1 MASLVRKHLQIY
13 NVSISSFLYNIF
25 TDLGNSE
32 ASSTSDVSPVDG
44 IRSTSDVSTV
54 DGIGSTSDVS
64 TVTNISRTPDVPTVD
79 GIGSTSVVSTV
90 DGIGSTSDVSTVD
103 DIGSTFDVSTV
114 DETIALTTL
123 VYTHKMESGVIE
135 QMYKVT
141 TNKC

>member
-13 NVSISSFLYNIF
+13 NVNISSFPYNIF

-32 ASSTSDVSPVDG
+32 ASSASDVSTVDG

-54 DGIGSTSDVS
+54 DGIGST
-64 TVTNISRTPDVPTVD
+64 PDVPTVD
-79 GIGSTSVVSTV
+79 GIGSTSDVSTV

>member
-32 ASSTSDVSPVDG
+32 ASSTSG
-44 IRSTSDVSTV
+44 VSTV
-54 DGIGSTSDVS
+54 DGIRSTSDVS

-79 GIGSTSVVSTV
+79 GIGSTSVVF
-90 DGIGSTSDVSTVD
+90 TVD